1 MQSTKSAGVD
11 QTKQIED
18 LKQKLAAAEEKAKD
32 YGTSCREYF
41 GTLLNPFRTEIV
53 KKQAEQNA
61 REYDRLA
68 TEFNA
73 KTGAI
78 SDKRKD

>member
-1 MQSTKSAGVD
+1 M
-11 QTKQIED
+11 
-18 LKQKLAAAEEKAKD
+18 
-32 YGTSCREYF
+32 
-41 GTLLNPFRTEIV
+41 LNPFRTEIV